1 VLNRIIQIR
10 LRTELLG
17 LGGMSRGPRAVVVVV
32 LFDPGED
39 VAEPVEDA
47 SAHAKAAWA
56 AALASFEAQ
65 GCDGQAGEVGGFG
78 DREQPIVLIVR
89 VVWVLVVRVRGH
101 SFLLVVGPSLSWG
114 ASSGLGVTVVY
125 RRFLFANVFI
135 ECVLVSEPS
144 QGAFVGTGEISTA
157 LVPFR
162 R

>member
-89 VVWVLVVRVRGH
+89 GRVGAGGAGSG
-101 SFLLVVGPSLSWG
+101 SFVPPGGWSFIELGRFFRAWGDGRVPALLVRERLH
-114 ASSGLGVTVVY
+114 
-125 RRFLFANVFI
+125 
-135 ECVLVSEPS
+135 
-144 QGAFVGTGEISTA
+144 
-157 LVPFR
+157 
-162 R
+162 